1 MKSFSENN
9 EMKEPIN
16 NGRNPDGTFKKGNVS
31 NPAGKPKGSRHK
43 STMAAMAL
51 LQGEAQALTRVC
63 IDKALEG
70 DLTALKLC
78 LDRIIPPS
86 KDHPIDIS
94 LPKIGSIS
102 DMPIFTESLINA
114 VTSGEIGATEGEKL
128 CKIVSAH
135 TQAIQLSTFEQRL
148 SDLETAING
157 NQK

>member
-1 MKSFSENN
+1 MKTENSEK
-9 EMKEPIN
+9 KEIK
-16 NGRNPDGTFKKGNVS
+16 GRFKPGVSGNPS
-31 NPAGKPKGSRHK
+31 GKPKGIRHR

-51 LQGEAQALTRVC
+51 LSGEAQALTRVC

-86 KDHPIDIS
+86 KDHPIDIT

-102 DMPIFTESLINA
+102 DMPLFTESLINA
-114 VTSGEIGATEGEKL
+114 VTSGEIGASEGEKL
-128 CKIVSAH
+128 CKIVTAH

-148 SDLETAING
+148 SDLEATIKG
-157 NQK
+157 CQK